1 MILFQIAGAAI
12 LYGVT
17 PTKILQGPRTLAINK
32 VFTVLNDSCNSTAMD
47 FSDIA
52 NETTTNSCIDL
63 TASVTETQG
72 LIIEIV
78 TTFALVLIVLNLT
91 DPGAEQYW

>member
-1 MILFQIAGAAI
+1 M
-12 LYGVT
+12 YGVT
-17 PTKILQGPRTLAINK
+17 PTNIIQGPRTLAINK

-63 TASVTETQG
+63 TASVTESQG
-72 LIIEIV
+72 LIIEII

>member
-1 MILFQIAGAAI
+1 MCILLQIAGAAI

-32 VFTVLNDSCNSTAMD
+32 VFTVLNDSCDAMG

-63 TASVTETQG
+63 TASVTESQG
-72 LIIEIV
+72 LIIEIIS
-78 TTFALVLIVLNLT
+78 TFALVLIVLNLT

>member
-1 MILFQIAGAAI
+1 M
-12 LYGVT
+12 YGVT

-32 VFTVLNDSCNSTAMD
+32 VFTVLNDSCGAMD

-52 NETTTNSCIDL
+52 NETSTTNSCIDL
-63 TASVTETQG
+63 TASVTESQG
-72 LIIEIV
+72 LAIEII

>member
-1 MILFQIAGAAI
+1 MILSQIAGAAI

-17 PTKILQGPRTLAINK
+17 PTKILEGRTLAINK
-32 VFTVLNDSCNSTAMD
+32 VFTV
-47 FSDIA
+47 A
-52 NETTTNSCIDL
+52 NETTNTIDL
-63 TASVTETQG
+63 TASVTESQG
-72 LIIEIV
+72 LVIEII

>member
-1 MILFQIAGAAI
+1 
-12 LYGVT
+12 
-17 PTKILQGPRTLAINK
+17 
-32 VFTVLNDSCNSTAMD
+32 MD

-63 TASVTETQG
+63 TASVTESQG
-72 LIIEIV
+72 LIIEII